1 MSEHINETP
10 LLEVKH
16 LRKLFPV
23 KQTFRSGEKTFIKA
37 VDDVSFTLNPKKPL
51 VW

>member
-23 KQTFRSGEKTFIKA
+23 KQTFSPEKRHLSRLWMMF
-37 VDDVSFTLNPKKPL
+37 PL
-51 VW
+51 P

>member
-16 LRKLFPV
+16 LRKLFP
-23 KQTFRSGEKTFIKA
+23 GETDIPVRRKDIYQGCG
-37 VDDVSFTLNPKKPL
+37 
-51 VW
+51 